1 MSRQRDRDSPLA
13 LNMEVRALR
22 LRRPARRAAPRA
34 APRRACLPRA
44 PALTRAR
51 GHATSPA
58 PPPGP
63 RLAQT
68 ALFCGRLPKGFQ
80 LAALQAAASAPPL
93 PGGGTGYLP
102 CLGASHCRATCVFL
116 EFADAEAVAAASAH
130 MNGAVIGGSHIIA
143 VPAVTL
149 SRLFIGN
156 VSRACSAAAIREAIA
171 RVEPVCAA
179 CRVHAR
185 AKCVR
190 ACARSLVARPLLTRA
205 AGRLLRASAA

>member
-1 MSRQRDRDSPLA
+1 M
-13 LNMEVRALR
+13 R
-22 LRRPARRAAPRA
+22 L
-34 APRRACLPRA
+34 
-44 PALTRAR
+44 RAR
-51 GHATSPA
+51 GAAPTRRHSRSPRPRAWSCACNLPATHTHSLSLSASPL
-58 PPPGP
+58 
-63 RLAQT
+63 RLHSSLLPAQA

-116 EFADAEAVAAASAH
+116 EFADAEAVAIASAH

-156 VSRACSAAAIREAIA
+156 VSRTCSAAAIREAIA
-171 RVEPVCAA
+171 RVEPVRAGAA
-179 CRVHAR
+179 HAR
-185 AKCVR
+185 MRVR
-190 ACARSLVARPLLTRA
+190 APSRFHPRLRA
-205 AGRLLRASAA
+205 RLLARRAC